1 LKVDTKG
8 YGGRK
13 MKKTAGVYTN
23 DEALPRQDLV
33 ISGLVEKFV
42 TIRPQHANLRGFVG
56 DPIKSTVTIIPE
68 KNYPFKILNLS
79 AKDGKYIKYQLEETK
94 ESDTTAYKI
103 NIENLKTDAGR
114 YYDSI
119 IIETD
124 SKIRPQLNVRVYGYL
139 RLRKTE

>member
-1 LKVDTKG
+1 
-8 YGGRK
+8 

-23 DEALPRQDLV
+23 DKSLPRQDLV
-33 ISGLVEKFV
+33 ISGEVEKFV
-42 TIRPQHANLRGFVG
+42 TIRPQHANMRGFVG
-56 DPIKSTVTIIPE
+56 DPIKGTVTIIPE
-68 KNYPFKILNLS
+68 KKYPFKIINLH
-79 AKDGKYIKYQLEETK
+79 AKDGKNIKYQLEETK

-139 RLRKTE
+139 RPPKTK

>member
-1 LKVDTKG
+1 
-8 YGGRK
+8 

-23 DEALPRQDLV
+23 DTTRPQQDLI
-33 ISGLVEKFV
+33 ISGQVETFV
-42 TIRPQHANLRGFVG
+42 TIRPKHANMRGIVG
-56 DPIKSTVTIIPE
+56 DPIKGTVTIIPE
-68 KNYPFKILNLS
+68 KKHPFKIINLR

-94 ESDTTAYKI
+94 ESDTTAYKL

-139 RLRKTE
+139 RPRKTE